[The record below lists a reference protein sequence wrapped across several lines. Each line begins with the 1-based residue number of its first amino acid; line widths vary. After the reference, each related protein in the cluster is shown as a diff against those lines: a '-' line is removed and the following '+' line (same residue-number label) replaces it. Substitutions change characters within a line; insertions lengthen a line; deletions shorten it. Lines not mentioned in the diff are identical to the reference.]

1 MNALNHLLVRAHQD
15 NLLREAEAHR
25 QSHQVEPVRKPN
37 ATLAALGRNLVT
49 LGEHLT
55 TTGTVAQTRPAKS
68 NLQPES

>member
-15 NLLREAEAHR
+15 NLLREAAAQRHANEVEKAH
-25 QSHQVEPVRKPN
+25 QSN
-37 ATLAALGRNLVT
+37 AALAALGRNLVK

-55 TTGTVAQTRPAKS
+55 TTGTVSQTRPAKS